1 MQSKLILGTVQFG
14 LNYGINNSSGKITPN
29 EANEILHF
37 ANQNKISIL
46 DTASAYGN
54 SEKVIG
60 DFLCQNNQI
69 QFDIITK
76 LKHTDNVDFE
86 ELLENSL
93 TKLKQPKVKYLMF
106 HSFDDYQEFKDDV
119 NILTLKGIKYDSLG
133 VSVYTN
139 DEIESVIEDKNIDL
153 IQVPFNLLDN
163 EFQRGNYLIKAKEF
177 GKLVHVRSI
186 FLQGLFFMDKENLPT
201 KFKDLTK
208 AIQEI
213 KDIAESNNI
222 SIAELAMSYVLSKDY
237 IDGVL
242 FGVDSLEHLKN
253 NLEISHGNLDGSII
267 AMIDAIK
274 VEKIELLNPSKW

>member
-37 ANQNKISIL
+37 ANENNISIL

-106 HSFDDYQEFKDDV
+106 HSFDDYQEFKDNV

>member
-14 LNYGINNSSGKITPN
+14 LNYGINNSSGQITPN

-37 ANQNKISIL
+37 ANENNISIL

-106 HSFDDYQEFKDDV
+106 HSFDDYQEFKDNV

-153 IQVPFNLLDN
+153 IQAPFNLLDN

>member
-1 MQSKLILGTVQFG
+1 MNKLILGTVQFG

-37 ANQNKISIL
+37 ANENNISIL

-76 LKHTDNVDFE
+76 LMHTDNVDFV

-139 DEIESVIEDKNIDL
+139 DEIESVIEDKDIDL

-274 VEKIELLNPSKW
+274 VEKIELLNPSEW